1 MKMNYLK
8 ITANMASPVVINHD
22 LLLDTILI
30 TKKAVELK
38 LDAQTLN
45 PLKPLEVQDV
55 VQYFGDIPLCSKA
68 FFKGVDS
75 KNVYYKRFDED
86 NEYFADTKKIKIGS
100 GRYKNYAN
108 TLKVTDV
115 AEIVFYALGNKEEI
129 KRLLSWVYALGKK
142 ESQGYGIVREWIVEE
157 LKEQIDF
164 LNPENPLRP
173 LPLEYFSNDFKNKN
187 RKLVSYKF
195 PYWYNGNKKLCY
207 V

>member
-1 MKMNYLK
+1 
-8 ITANMASPVVINHD
+8 MASPVVINHD

-55 VQYFGDIPLCSKA
+55 VQYFRDIPLCSKA

>member
-1 MKMNYLK
+1 MEMKYLK

-22 LLLDTILI
+22 LMLDTILI

-38 LDAQTLN
+38 LDAQTLD
-45 PLKPLEVQDV
+45 PLNPLEVQDIV
-55 VQYFGDIPLCSKA
+55 RYFGDIPLCSKA

>member
-1 MKMNYLK
+1 MEMKYLK

-22 LLLDTILI
+22 LMLDTILI

>member
-1 MKMNYLK
+1 MVMDFLK
-8 ITANMASPVVINHD
+8 ITAKMASPVVINHD
-22 LLLDTILI
+22 LMLDTLLI

-38 LDAQTLN
+38 LDAQTLD
-45 PLKPLEVQDV
+45 PLKPLEVQDI

-68 FFKGVDS
+68 FFEGVDS

-100 GRYKNYAN
+100 GKYKNYAN

-115 AEIVFYALGNKEEI
+115 AEIVFYAKGNKSEI
-129 KRLLSWVYALGKK
+129 ERILSWVYALGKK
-142 ESQGYGIVREWIVEE
+142 ESQGYGIIREWSVEKVDE
-157 LKEQIDF
+157 IIDF
-164 LNPENPLRP
+164 LNPEKPLRP
-173 LPLEYFSNDFKNKN
+173 LPLEIFSNGFNNKN
-187 RKLVSYKF
+187 RKLVAYKF

>member
-1 MKMNYLK
+1 MEMKYLK